1 MRNTNIPELDN
12 NDLEKIEEL
21 SKLLESSDNKGFR
34 NMCEKIQSIL
44 IIDENLIQALII
56 KCKDNLRFLDILWNY
71 VPEKYENIINDLLA
85 ISGDPILA
93 SKAKLRTNTDKYDY
107 SIGKLSTIIS
117 ENVNNTI
124 DRPPTR
130 FYR

>member
-1 MRNTNIPELDN
+1 MRNTYTTELDN
-12 NDLEKIEEL
+12 TVLEYLHNVKILLEKSEVKWFRKYCDDINLLLSNDEEL
-21 SKLLESSDNKGFR
+21 VKS
-34 NMCEKIQSIL
+34 L
-44 IIDENLIQALII
+44 IIS
-56 KCKDNLRFLDILWNY
+56 CKDNLYFLDILWNY
-71 VPEKYENIINDLLA
+71 VPEKYEDIINDLLA
-85 ISGDPILA
+85 ISWDPILA
-93 SKAKLRTNTDKYDY
+93 SKAKLRSNTDKYDY

>member
-21 SKLLESSDNKGFR
+21 SKLLESSDNKWFR

-85 ISGDPILA
+85 ISWDPILA